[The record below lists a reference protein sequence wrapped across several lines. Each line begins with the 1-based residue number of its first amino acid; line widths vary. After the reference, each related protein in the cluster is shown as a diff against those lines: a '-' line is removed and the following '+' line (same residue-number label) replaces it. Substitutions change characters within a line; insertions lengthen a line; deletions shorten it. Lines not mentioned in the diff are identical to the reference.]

1 MTLVEIFL
9 TVIGISFY
17 ALRAAYTQAQRH
29 SSVVKF
35 NNPDDDVKIM
45 ICSSRSAATS
55 FNAQQ
60 ACSDMVILEWPWNLS
75 TVDQMV
81 GMLWRVG
88 QTREVNVRILSV
100 DHSHDQ
106 VLQARTTKKVL
117 AQLASQATA
126 SDEVEGET
134 NNADKL

>member
-1 MTLVEIFL
+1 
-9 TVIGISFY
+9 
-17 ALRAAYTQAQRH
+17 
-29 SSVVKF
+29 
-35 NNPDDDVKIM
+35 
-45 ICSSRSAATS
+45 
-55 FNAQQ
+55 
-60 ACSDMVILEWPWNLS
+60 MVILEWPWNLS